1 MSGTAIATPEI
12 LSPVGN
18 WDMLRAAIH
27 NGADAVYMG
36 MPGFNARGRAPT
48 LELEELRAMI
58 QYAHLYGVKVFL
70 AFNILIFERE
80 LSDVVDAL
88 RDVIPLRP
96 DAFIVQDLGIAALIR
111 QMAPDQAVH
120 ASTQMTVTNAE
131 SIALTEDLGMKRYVL
146 GREVSIPEMAK
157 IKAATNK
164 ELEVFVH
171 GALCVSYS
179 GQCLTSESLGGRSA
193 NRGQCAQSCRLHYD
207 LIVDGEK
214 RELGE
219 RSYLVSPQ
227 DLCGLDDVPRLV
239 KLGIESFKIE
249 GRLKS
254 PEYVATTARAY
265 KERSLGHLSPAETEA
280 KKNEMARVYSR
291 GFFNGWFDGVNHQR
305 LVPARVSSHHGLY
318 LGVVTNISHDAIT
331 IDTELPI
338 EAGEGLVFV
347 DHASKEEVG
356 STVFHVRSDRS
367 GSRVSFSRSFSLA
380 KVRAGMHAYVNSS
393 PHLAAE
399 VRRSFTDKTLL
410 KKIPITI
417 TATGAI
423 GEPLVLTATDIDGH
437 RATARSSSPL
447 QRATKAP
454 LSTESL
460 SAELRS
466 LGGTVFT
473 LSNLMNEIVGECF
486 LNSKE
491 LKEIRR
497 SVCHDLEHQRL
508 IRPAIALRS
517 PEEMRTWMRSRASGP
532 STAQQPQ
539 LNVLVREIEQLE
551 GLENLPITTVF
562 LDFEFGKEYGP
573 ASDRVRAMG
582 YKVGIATTR
591 ILKPGELAHLKV
603 IERLK
608 PDEVLVRN
616 LGALEYLR
624 KSGLTLIG
632 DFSLNVTNSI
642 SASYLLSKGLFR
654 LSPSYDLNGEQ
665 LSELAASCDGSKLE
679 VTAHHYIP
687 AFHMEHCVFAAFLS
701 KGSSYRDCGRPCEK
715 HRVELRDSK
724 GALHPLKADAECRN
738 TMFNGVPQSAGT
750 LIPALQARGI
760 STFRVDGLFES
771 AAKLRE
777 KIEAYAEVLFHG
789 VAVEAAMAKLGM
801 SDRYGVTTGQL
812 YNIRGYQDR
821 KKEFASLTALGSVAD
836 PGLKTVM
843 AASSSSLSE

>member
-1 MSGTAIATPEI
+1 
-12 LSPVGN
+12 
-18 WDMLRAAIH
+18 MLRAAVH

-48 LELEELRAMI
+48 LELDELRAMI

-80 LSDVVDAL
+80 LEDVVDAL
-88 RDVIPLRP
+88 RDVIPLKP

-111 QMAPDQAVH
+111 HMAPDQAVH
-120 ASTQMTVTNAE
+120 ASTQMTVTNPEA
-131 SIALTEDLGMKRYVL
+131 ITLTEDLGMERYVL

-157 IKAATNK
+157 IKAATTK

-193 NRGQCAQSCRLHYD
+193 NRGQCAQSCRLRYD
-207 LIVDGEK
+207 LIVDGKK

-219 RSYLVSPQ
+219 KSYLVSPQ
-227 DLCGLDDVPRLV
+227 DLCGLEDVPRLV
-239 KLGIESFKIE
+239 EIGIESFKIE

-265 KERSLGHLSPAETEA
+265 KERSLGQLSPSQTRVKED
-280 KKNEMARVYSR
+280 EMARVYSR

-305 LVPARVSSHHGLY
+305 LVPAHLSSHHGLY
-318 LGVVTNISHDAIT
+318 LGEVSAIASDGVI
-331 IDTELPI
+331 IDTEQPI
-338 EAGEGLVFV
+338 DAGDGIVFV
-347 DHASKEEVG
+347 DHTSKEEIG
-356 STVFHVRSDRS
+356 STVFGIRSDKR
-367 GSRVSFSRSFSLA
+367 GARVSFSRSFSLGE
-380 KVRAGMHAYVNSS
+380 VREGMRAYVNSS
-393 PHLAAE
+393 PHLEAE
-399 VRRSFTDKTLL
+399 VRKSFTDKNAM
-410 KKIPITI
+410 KKIPLTMAVI
-417 TATGAI
+417 GSI
-423 GEPLVLTATDIDGH
+423 GEPLVVTATDADGNI
-437 RATARSSSPL
+437 ATARSESPL
-447 QRATKAP
+447 QQAARAP

-460 SAELRS
+460 RAELGA
-466 LGGTVFT
+466 LGGTVFVI
-473 LSNLMNEIVGECF
+473 SNISNHIQGACF
-486 LNSKE
+486 LHSKE

-497 SVCHDLEHQRL
+497 SLCHDLEQQRMNRL
-508 IRPAIALRS
+508 AISIRSR
-517 PEEMRTWMRSRASGP
+517 EEMREWVRSRHMPPTRSDKP
-532 STAQQPQ
+532 L
-539 LNVLVREIEQLE
+539 LNVLVREVSQLD
-551 GLENLPITTVF
+551 GLANLPITTVF

-573 ASDRVRAMG
+573 AAERIRAMG

-603 IERLK
+603 IERIK

-632 DFSLNVTNSI
+632 DFSLNIANSI
-642 SASYLLSKGLFR
+642 SASYLLSKGLSR
-654 LSPSYDLNGEQ
+654 ICPSYDLNGEQ
-665 LSELAASCDGSKLE
+665 LLELASSCDASKLE

-701 KGSSYRDCGRPCEK
+701 KGSSYRDCGRPCEQ

-724 GALHPLKADAECRN
+724 GGLHPLKADAECRN

-750 LIPALQARGI
+750 LLPALRTRGV
-760 STFRVDGLFES
+760 SAFRVDGLFEDGMTLR
-771 AAKLRE
+771 AKV
-777 KIEAYAEVLFHG
+777 EAYADVLFNEAP
-789 VAVEAAMAKLGM
+789 VALAMGKLGM
-801 SDRYGVTTGQL
+801 SDRYGVTNGQL

-821 KKEFASLTALGSVAD
+821 KKEFTSLTTLGSVAD
-836 PGLKTVM
+836 PGIKAVLP
-843 AASSSSLSE
+843 S